1 MPPPKAR
8 RGKSLVRKR
17 SIKLDGHK
25 TSVTIEDPF
34 WTAVKEIA
42 AAQRTT
48 VSQLIATIDRERH
61 GHQHTNLSSAIR
73 LFVLNYYRSRCVPS

>member
-1 MPPPKAR
+1 MPERPKGP

-34 WTAVKEIA
+34 WTAFKEIA
-42 AAQRTT
+42 AAQRTP
-48 VSQLIATIDRERH
+48 VSQLIATIDSERRAQSFV
-61 GHQHTNLSSAIR
+61 GGPSVCPRLLSQ
-73 LFVLNYYRSRCVPS
+73 